1 MLKYPRQLSE
11 VLWDGVRYG
20 AGMATVEG
28 PPIAPVGAMLL
39 SSTLV
44 MDSSSPE
51 EHAVGIS
58 HIQS

>member
-1 MLKYPRQLSE
+1 M
-11 VLWDGVRYG
+11 LWDGVTDG
-20 AGMATVEG
+20 AGMEAVEG
-28 PPIAPVGAMLL
+28 PPLAPVGAMLL

-51 EHAVGIS
+51 EHSVGRS